1 MSIATDTQLTQIA
14 YYGLKKRSESFA
26 HLYILLGG
34 TNEKLVELAKEFN
47 FPPLSPIKSPHDGY
61 AVDIFMANKRKITR
75 RFLNPFTVW
84 IVLNKKFDLVIKIF
98 LAQANN
104 THPKWKKMAVRRYSD
119 YLSHVIR
126 YTSLEEATKA
136 LPREARQAVI
146 HDAVIHHRNS
156 IAIKLLNVRED
167 LDSTDLKGNSLLHNA
182 AIVGN
187 NVMFDILVE
196 FGSNIEAKGK
206 KSRTPLHYAI
216 RGKHEFIISRLIE
229 MGTSLKQKDSNG
241 ESILFYSVAA
251 GHEALVNQLLGAGE
265 DVNEINAAGVSL
277 LHHAYRWLPRTSTII
292 NRILIHPKLEKSP
305 FLLSKNLSYSI
316 LSPHFDPF
324 LFEVVKQAAALTMQ
338 FGLRH
343 SFEVNEKQVLIDC
356 MNTRYNFDHYIQA
369 MKDYLEVC
377 DDKEKDLWRKT
388 IEVCEWSYRHSTNI
402 TKLITAPP
410 YNIVSL
416 LPSFRTGKEAHVVSL
431 AVSVSKM
438 VLIYGNRNTSPYGL
452 QYGVNI
458 SLEKLKQS
466 FDRMR
471 LRKYKEGKIYDKIKH
486 KFNCW
491 MIHLPQQNHSIQKSP
506 NCSVIAPKLLIRSTQ
521 SLLLHEEGMVLASA
535 LDESRPIYKKF
546 SRYALIRSLKLFL
559 EKMKEIDRFSKEHN
573 LSRYD
578 LMQQFVIIEPILV
591 KIFNKCIT
599 KGMVEGLELLLP
611 YSNFH
616 QDPDSHLLNAYLHS
630 PLLSFPWLCSKMKL
644 STPLSNFLSKI
655 EDVDAR
661 EFIAKQTFFF
671 KKMEDPD
678 CLIEIYVLAHL
689 AKVDSIQNFLKEE
702 ILKIPFIE
710 GKLRTNLYNRFY
722 IQRKDLIMVENTL
735 KDIFNKLKLKNPYN
749 NPTPI
754 I

>member
-1 MSIATDTQLTQIA
+1 MGIATDTQLTQIA
-14 YYGLKKRSESFA
+14 YYGFKKRSESFA

-34 TNEKLVELAKEFN
+34 TNDKLNELAKEFN
-47 FPPLSPIKSPHDGY
+47 FPPFSPIRFPYDAY
-61 AVDIFMANKRKITR
+61 AVDVFMVNKRKITR
-75 RFLNPFTVW
+75 RFINPFTIW
-84 IVLNKKFDLVIKIF
+84 IVQNQKFELVTKIF
-98 LAQANN
+98 LTQFNN
-104 THPKWKKMAVRRYSD
+104 IQFKWKKLAVRRYSD
-119 YLSHVIR
+119 YLSQVIR
-126 YTSLEEATKA
+126 HDTLEEATKG
-136 LPREARQAVI
+136 LPKEARRAVI

-156 IAIKLLNVRED
+156 IAINLLNISED

-182 AIVGN
+182 ARVGN
-187 NVMFDILVE
+187 NQMFDFLVE

-216 RGKHEFIISRLIE
+216 RGMHEFIISRLIE
-229 MGTSLKQKDSNG
+229 MGASLKQKDSNG
-241 ESILFYSVAA
+241 ESIVFYSVAA
-251 GHEALVNQLLGAGE
+251 GHESLVNQLLASGE
-265 DVNEINAAGVSL
+265 DVNEVNEEGISL
-277 LHHAYRWLPRTSTII
+277 LHHAYRWLPRTSKII
-292 NRILIHPKLEKSP
+292 KRILIHPKLEKYP
-305 FLLSKNLSYSI
+305 FFHSKHLSHFI
-316 LSPHFDPF
+316 LSPHFNPF
-324 LFEVVKQAAALTMQ
+324 IFEVVKQTAALTMQ
-338 FGLRH
+338 FGLIH
-343 SFEVNEKQVLIDC
+343 SFQAKEKEILIDC

-388 IEVCEWSYRHSTNI
+388 IEVCEWSYRHSSNI
-402 TKLITAPP
+402 AKLITAPP

-416 LPSFRTGKEAHVVSL
+416 LPTFRSGKEAHAVSL
-431 AVSVSKM
+431 AVSVSKK
-438 VLIYGNRNTSPYGL
+438 VLIYGNRNTTPYGL

-471 LRKYKEGKIYDKIKH
+471 LSKYKEGRIYEKIKH

-491 MIHLPQQNHSIQKSP
+491 MLHLPQQNHSIQKNP

-521 SLLLHEEGMVLASA
+521 SLLLHEEGMNLSSA

-559 EKMKEIDRFSKEHN
+559 EKIKEIDRFAKERN

-599 KGMVEGLELLLP
+599 KGLVEGLELLLP

-616 QDPDSHLLNAYLHS
+616 QDPDSHLLNAYLHN
-630 PLLSFPWLCSKMKL
+630 PLQSFPWLCSKLKR
-644 STPLSNFLSKI
+644 STPLSIFLSKI
-655 EDVDAR
+655 DDVEAR
-661 EFIAKQTFFF
+661 EFIAKLPFFF

-678 CLIEIYVLAHL
+678 CLIEIYVFAHF
-689 AKVDSIQNFLKEE
+689 AEVGSIQKCLKKEL
-702 ILKIPFIE
+702 LKIPYIE
-710 GKLRTNLYNRFY
+710 EKLRTTLYNRFY
-722 IQRKDLIMVENTL
+722 IQRKDLAMIESALN
-735 KDIFNKLKLKNPYN
+735 DIFNKLNLKNPYN
-749 NPTPI
+749 NPSTI